1 MRLLVPVTSNQRDL
15 TNTAWQMVGTK
26 RKRER
31 NEFLSLTGG
40 RHEAPRRWTLYRLSH
55 MGSPK
60 FNEMGI
66 IFFFSSGVID
76 WKELETVRAF
86 SPTIIICLS
95 MENLF
100 NLD

>member
-1 MRLLVPVTSNQRDL
+1 
-15 TNTAWQMVGTK
+15 
-26 RKRER
+26 
-31 NEFLSLTGG
+31 
-40 RHEAPRRWTLYRLSH
+40 